1 VKAFTIPGL
10 LMVLSMAQSFAGFI
24 PRVLNDRDFV
34 ALPWNRG
41 YYMISSDSGKWWNWG
56 LVRAPVEEPTM
67 FTHGFGDDAIAIP
80 FDAQGRV
87 AFAPVY
93 IYTIRPENYERQR
106 LAALFEGLS
115 TKANVGSLFG
125 RPTIQTRVRGYEVW
139 YYQIGVYN
147 PFEDY
152 SDGREH

>member
-1 VKAFTIPGL
+1 
-10 LMVLSMAQSFAGFI
+10 
-24 PRVLNDRDFV
+24 
-34 ALPWNRG
+34 
-41 YYMISSDSGKWWNWG
+41 MISSDSGRWWNWG
-56 LVRAPVEEPTM
+56 MARAPVEEPTM
-67 FTHGFGDDAIAIP
+67 FTHGFGDDVVAIP
-80 FDAQGRV
+80 FNARGQV

-115 TKANVGSLFG
+115 TKANVRLLFG
-125 RPTIQTRVRGYEVW
+125 RPSIQSSVRGYEVW

-152 SDGREH
+152 PDGIGH

>member
-1 VKAFTIPGL
+1 MTRTLKKPFGSIRIDYLAAGVKEF
-10 LMVLSMAQSFAGFI
+10 
-24 PRVLNDRDFV
+24 FV
-34 ALPWNRG
+34 PIGSLC
-41 YYMISSDSGKWWNWG
+41 MISSDSGKWWNWG

-115 TKANVGSLFG
+115 TKANVRSLFG
-125 RPTIQTRVRGYEVW
+125 RRTIQTRIRGYEVW

-152 SDGREH
+152 SDGRGH